1 MCKLVDGMCLLR
13 PRGSRRSRLR
23 TLLASSR
30 TRRNSLWSYS
40 GRSSRRSG
48 LASVVVSMWDQRG
61 SVPLLNA
68 AAICCGVHVLLGVV
82 VLSGSELP
90 FGVPVG
96 ALAVVS
102 SSLSV
107 GSVMYCGSGGGGGA
121 PTLRRSCSMM
131 PVPGR
136 GRRHLLHEWR
146 LSKLWLWHR

>member
-1 MCKLVDGMCLLR
+1 MCRLVEGMCLLR
-13 PRGSRRSRLR
+13 PRGSRRSKLR

-68 AAICCGVHVLLGVV
+68 SAICFGVQVLLGVV
-82 VLSGSELP
+82 
-90 FGVPVG
+90 
-96 ALAVVS
+96 ALAVSVLLFGAS
-102 SSLSV
+102 DGVLVVVASSLSV

-121 PTLRRSCSMM
+121 PTLMRSCSMM

-136 GRRHLLHEWR
+136 GRRHLGIGH
-146 LSKLWLWHR
+146 